1 MTLVTR
7 LVAAALSVAT
17 ATAGAVQTP
26 APPAAPMVIR
36 TGLLID
42 PEAGTASANQT
53 IVIENGKVTAVGAR
67 IATPAGADIVD
78 LSKYTVLPGLFDA
91 HTHLC
96 MDVNMQRDAG
106 SYFYTSLRDPNS
118 YRAIQGTAHARSMLD
133 AGFTTVRDVGNE
145 GNYACVS
152 VRRAI
157 EGGLIAGPT
166 MLTAGRIIAPYG
178 GQFALQ
184 PDKRDLAEPEYFF
197 ADTRDEMRKGI
208 RENIHYGATVI
219 KIVVDDQRYIYS
231 EDDIRF
237 IVAEA
242 AAAGLKVAAHAW
254 TGLGAHNAAA
264 ARVATIEHLNGASD
278 EDLAL
283 AKRNG
288 VIAVLTPFPEAMLQ
302 QFRPGDEAKQEFE
315 QEISR
320 LKSAHRQGVPIAFG
334 TDAIFEAAG
343 ATRGETTMRWID
355 SYVAAG
361 IPPKDLLRAMTVTAA
376 RALGVE
382 RERGTLRAGM
392 AADIIATV
400 GNPLDD
406 VQALKHVAVVVKNG
420 KVVKSAV
427 ESR

>member
-1 MTLVTR
+1 MKPWHSGILIATL
-7 LVAAALSVAT
+7 LLT
-17 ATAGAVQTP
+17 ANASGVQKPTAQNPT
-26 APPAAPMVIR
+26 VIR
-36 TGLLID
+36 AGLLID
-42 PEAGTASANQT
+42 PEAGTATANQT
-53 IVIENGKVTAVGAR
+53 IVIENGKITTVGAR
-67 IATPAGADIVD
+67 IAAPAGADVVD

-96 MDVNMQRDAG
+96 LDVNLRRDAG
-106 SYFYTSLRDPNS
+106 SYFYTTLRDPNAFRS
-118 YRAIQGTAHARSMLD
+118 IQGTVHARSMLE

-157 EGGLIAGPT
+157 DSGLIVGPT

-197 ADTRDEMRKGI
+197 ADTRDEMRKAI
-208 RENIHYGATVI
+208 RENIHYGASVI

-231 EDDIRF
+231 EEDIRF

-242 AAAGLKVAAHAW
+242 AAGGLKVAAHAW
-254 TGLGAHNAAA
+254 TGPGAHNAAA

-288 VIAVLTPFPEAMLQ
+288 VIAVPTPLPEDLLQ
-302 QFRPGDEAKQEFE
+302 QFRPADVAKEE
-315 QEISR
+315 YAEELAR
-320 LKSAHRQGVPIAFG
+320 LKSGHRQGVPIAFG
-334 TDAIFEAAG
+334 TDAIFEAANS
-343 ATRGETTMRWID
+343 TRGETTMRWID

-392 AADIIATV
+392 AADIIATA

-406 VQALKHVAVVVKNG
+406 VQTLKHAAFVMKNG
-420 KVVKSAV
+420 KIVKS
-427 ESR
+427 R